1 MPMKIMAWLQ
11 QQELA
16 HGVTTLLQTLIIW
29 VVLYYTGS
37 GLWAS
42 IGLAAAMGV
51 IMLLGR
57 NPQLYMK
64 KKEPK

>member
-1 MPMKIMAWLQ
+1 MKMIAWLQ

-16 HGVTTLLQTLIIW
+16 HGVTTLLQTLIIFA
-29 VVLYYTGS
+29 VLYYTGS

-64 KKEPK
+64 KKPPK